1 MHRMLERI
9 EISLKKTLHASE
21 KDTERVQLLRLQF
34 WLQLHGILAEDL
46 VFLDESGDN
55 LSLDGTQAR
64 GLGGALT
71 SLAQQPFVPW
81 ILGIVALGLIAYG
94 IYSVIEARYRHINNL

>member
-1 MHRMLERI
+1 M
-9 EISLKKTLHASE
+9 
-21 KDTERVQLLRLQF
+21 
-34 WLQLHGILAEDL
+34 
-46 VFLDESGDN
+46 
-55 LSLDGTQAR
+55 DGTQAR

-94 IYSVIEARYRHINNL
+94 IYSVIEARYRHITNL